1 MDKKNVLIL
10 ILVIVSQLFD
20 YIKSHYIVHFTVMNC
35 IYVNYILIIEL
46 C

>member
-10 ILVIVSQLFD
+10 ILVMVSQLFD
-20 YIKSHYIVHFTVMNC
+20 YTKGHCIVHFTVMNC